1 MPFLPLF
8 GRSSPAPPPPPPPP
22 PGPPP
27 YAPLQ
32 TTIPAYAYQEYID
45 DLNVVAFFDSY
56 TNLSQGY
63 LDWSNSTP
71 LSVWSNPNI
80 SGPLLDWIGQ
90 GIYGIKRPVFSSLV
104 RRFRAGLNSR
114 PLNTQALNSGKLF
127 ESGTATQ
134 ATDDYYRRVLTWW
147 LYVGNGRQF
156 NVEVLRLKVARFIY
170 GVDGTDV
177 TLAQAQTIHIE
188 PQGVLSPMNPVL
200 SSIAG
205 GSLSAHRYGVQA
217 TYTNSIGETL
227 AGPTAALSVA
237 SSHLLVVASP
247 APMNGATGWYP
258 YVNILNALT
267 AHKTGLNSR
276 ALNTRALNSSGTL
289 PVSAPTRQVTTGPI
303 AIGTNWTEPTSG
315 LIAGV
320 PLPTTNT
327 SNVPPNMII
336 TVPAAAGQA
345 SQLFQQAFQQGIL
358 SFPFWATATV
368 VIA

>member
-1 MPFLPLF
+1 MTDIGNPTL
-8 GRSSPAPPPPPPPP
+8 
-22 PGPPP
+22 
-27 YAPLQ
+27 PLQ
-32 TTIPAYAYQEYID
+32 TTIPAVAYQEYID

-56 TNLSQGY
+56 TAISQGY
-63 LDWSNSTP
+63 LNYSNSTP
-71 LSVWSNPNI
+71 LSVWSNANI

-90 GIYGIKRPVFSSLV
+90 GIYGISRPVFSSLV

-127 ESGTATQ
+127 QSGTATQ

-147 LYVGNGRQF
+147 LYVGNGRNF
-156 NVEVLRLKVARFIY
+156 NVEILRLKVARFIY

-177 TLAQAQTIHIE
+177 TLSQAQTIHIE
-188 PQGVLSPMNPVL
+188 PQGVLSPTNPVL
-200 SSIAG
+200 SSVAG
-205 GSLSAHRYGVQA
+205 GALSAHRYGVQA

-227 AGPTAALSVA
+227 AGPTATLSVA
-237 SSHLLVVASP
+237 ANNLLVVTSP
-247 APMNGATGWYP
+247 GPINGATGWYP

-276 ALNTRALNSSGTL
+276 ALNTRALNSSGVL
-289 PVSAPTRQVTTGPI
+289 PVSPPTRQVTTGPI

-320 PLPTTNT
+320 ALPTTNT
-327 SNVPPNMII
+327 SNVAGGIII

-345 SQLFQQAFQQGIL
+345 SSLFQQAMQQNIL
-358 SFPFWATATV
+358 AFPFMFPVTV

>member
-1 MPFLPLF
+1 MTDIGNPTL
-8 GRSSPAPPPPPPPP
+8 
-22 PGPPP
+22 
-27 YAPLQ
+27 PLQ
-32 TTIPAYAYQEYID
+32 TQIPSYPYIQFQD
-45 DLNVVAFFDSY
+45 DLNIDAFFDSY
-56 TNLSQGY
+56 NSISSGY
-63 LDWSNSTP
+63 LAWSNSTP
-71 LSVWSNPNI
+71 LSVWSSANI

-90 GIYGIKRPVFSSLV
+90 GIYGISRPVFSSLV

-127 ESGTATQ
+127 QSGSATP

-147 LYVGNGRQF
+147 LYVGNGRNF

-170 GVDGTDV
+170 GVNGTDV

-188 PQGVLSPMNPVL
+188 PQGVLSPMSPVL
-200 SSIAG
+200 SSVAG
-205 GSLSAHRYGVQA
+205 GALSAHRYGVQA
-217 TYTNSIGETL
+217 TYTNSLGETL

-247 APMNGATGWYP
+247 SPMNGATGWYP

-267 AHKTGLNSR
+267 AHKNGLNSR
-276 ALNTRALNSSGTL
+276 PLNTRALNSGGTL

-320 PLPTTNT
+320 ALPTTNT
-327 SNVPPNMII
+327 SNAPPNIII

-345 SQLFQQAFQQGIL
+345 SQLFAQAMSQNL
-358 SFPFWATATV
+358 LAFPFWATATV